1 MIVNIIENLMII
13 VIIADMGIKGIVKVL
28 KGSGEYMTEK
38 RLCKFSLTGFQCLV
52 FYKLIQQ
59 GKRIILVGDNKF
71 KVVDNND

>member
-1 MIVNIIENLMII
+1 
-13 VIIADMGIKGIVKVL
+13 
-28 KGSGEYMTEK
+28 MTK

-71 KVVDNND
+71 KVVDDNECVYFDSVLGVCDIDGSVNCPCENYERMVRWEE